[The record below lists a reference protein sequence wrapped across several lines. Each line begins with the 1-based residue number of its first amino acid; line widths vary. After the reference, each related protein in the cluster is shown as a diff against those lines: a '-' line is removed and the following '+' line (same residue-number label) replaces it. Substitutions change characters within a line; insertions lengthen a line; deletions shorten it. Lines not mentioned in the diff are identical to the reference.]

1 MRKVSKVC
9 EVDMYVTANVSNY
22 LAKVQFCDGKGKVH
36 ERVLEREHEGTVNG
50 NYLTAMTV
58 AFRILLKPCM
68 VTVHCG
74 SDHITACIQNGWV
87 NEWEKREWKNAKGN
101 KVKNA
106 EQWEQFRKVA
116 APHSVRVIYEKGA
129 EDEN

>member
-1 MRKVSKVC
+1 MREVSKVC
-9 EVDMYVTANVSNY
+9 EVDMYVTASASNY
-22 LAKVQFCDGKGKVH
+22 LAKVQFQDGRGKVH

-74 SDHITACIQNGWV
+74 IRSHYGV
-87 NEWEKREWKNAKGN
+87 YPEWLG
-101 KVKNA
+101 
-106 EQWEQFRKVA
+106 Q
-116 APHSVRVIYEKGA
+116 RVGEERMEECQGK
-129 EDEN
+129 

>member
-1 MRKVSKVC
+1 MSL
-9 EVDMYVTANVSNY
+9 E
-22 LAKVQFCDGKGKVH
+22 AKVAYTF
-36 ERVLEREHEGTVNG
+36 
-50 NYLTAMTV
+50 
-58 AFRILLKPCM
+58 LLNRFQL
-68 VTVHCG
+68 
-74 SDHITACIQNGWV
+74 SRRNGWV